1 MATRVRALGEI
12 ALRVSDLPR
21 ARRFYD
27 TVLGLD
33 LLGEFP
39 HAVFYR
45 IGPVCAGHTQA
56 FVLFDRSAPVNAG
69 ASTLDHVAF
78 TIHLT
83 DFEPERERLEALG
96 LTVRVTQ
103 HAWVQWRS
111 LYIQDPDGNQVE
123 FVCHDPS
130 L

>member
-12 ALRVSDLPR
+12 ALRVSNLSR

-39 HAVFYR
+39 NAVFYR
-45 IGPVCAGHTQA
+45 LGPVCAGHTQV
-56 FVLFDRSAPVNAG
+56 FVLFDRSAPVDAVT
-69 ASTLDHVAF
+69 STLDHVAF
-78 TIHLT
+78 TIHLA
-83 DFEPERERLEALG
+83 DFEAERERLEALG
-96 LTVRVTQ
+96 LSVQVTQ

-111 LYIQDPDGNQVE
+111 LYIHDPDGNQVE

-130 L
+130 I